1 MKFAQNNHPTFL
13 FGPTCL
19 FGTWEWEGLKSP
31 KMCWRNIGMVLK
43 VVIIV
48 FVIKYVFTVK
58 HVLDQDDLLRFGK
71 NGVIYKFDHVGGVGK
86 WSTYVLTR
94 PSS

>member
-1 MKFAQNNHPTFL
+1 MV
-13 FGPTCL
+13 
-19 FGTWEWEGLKSP
+19 P
-31 KMCWRNIGMVLK
+31 KVL
-43 VVIIV
+43 IIV

-86 WSTYVLTR
+86 
-94 PSS
+94 